1 MKLKL
6 LVIFFRQTL
15 NEQTSEPENYL
26 LVQQI
31 NDLERDS
38 IEKIRQTADE
48 VRKLLLHYT
57 AKHIPD
63 IEIELNKFT
72 DQLRQSRHENDLVET
87 DLYRWKNQLI
97 QLSDELNK
105 PSNITIRQDSKS
117 LVNRIYV
124 DISTITSCMMKTN
137 GNTRW
142 LQNGITVAGGT
153 QRVNRLNQ
161 LYYPWGICIHDDEHT
176 MYIADTFNH
185 RIIEWKYGA
194 TNGQVVAGGNGAGNR
209 MDQLNVPTDVII
221 DKENDCL
228 IICDQGNSRVHE
240 VRRWRIGDSY
250 GIVVAGGHGQ
260 GHRLDQL
267 NSPCYIFVDQDYS
280 VYTSDEKNHRVMK
293 WIKGATEGIIVVGSQ
308 GQGNGLAQLS
318 CPRGVIVDQLGTVY
332 VADCDNNRV
341 MCWSKEAKQGTIV
354 VGGNNEGKQSNQLY
368 YPQDL
373 SFDRQYNLYVV
384 DYGNDRM
391 QRFNIDSSS
400 S

>member
-124 DISTITSCMMKTN
+124 DISTK
-137 GNTRW
+137 
-142 LQNGITVAGGT
+142 
-153 QRVNRLNQ
+153 
-161 LYYPWGICIHDDEHT
+161 
-176 MYIADTFNH
+176 
-185 RIIEWKYGA
+185 WKYGA

-209 MDQLNVPTDVII
+209 MNQLNVPTDVII

-228 IICDQGNSRVHE
+228 IICDQGNSRVVRWPRRNRTIGQTVISDHE

-267 NSPCYIFVDQDYS
+267 NSPCYIFIDQDYS
-280 VYTSDEKNHRVMK
+280 VYISDEKNHRVMK
-293 WIKGATEGIIVVGSQ
+293 WIKGATEGIIVAGSQ
-308 GQGNGLAQLS
+308 GQGHGLAQLS
-318 CPRGVIVDQLGTVY
+318 CPCGVIVDQLGTVY

-384 DYGNDRM
+384 DYGDDRI

-400 S
+400 SWSGYRET